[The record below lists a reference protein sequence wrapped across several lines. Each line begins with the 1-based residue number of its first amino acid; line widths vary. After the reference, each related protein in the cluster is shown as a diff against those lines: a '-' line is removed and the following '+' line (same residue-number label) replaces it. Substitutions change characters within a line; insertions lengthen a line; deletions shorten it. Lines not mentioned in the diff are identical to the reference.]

1 MAPRERQL
9 PGTRPTERMPTV
21 DERRISSASDGFYA
35 AAQHR
40 PDTEETP
47 HGCALCMS
55 SGFVFFGVE
64 EDGEEEIV
72 RLPCRRCR
80 TETH

>member
-1 MAPRERQL
+1 M
-9 PGTRPTERMPTV
+9 

-55 SGFVFFGVE
+55 SGFVFFGIE